1 MSHASRMKRPQMPD
15 HYERD
20 APEHHERVGIGSLN
34 SISPVP
40 ENSHFPKDG
49 EASPNRRKGM
59 VDQPSEW
66 KTAHRMV
73 SPENNGG
80 SRADGADGQECL
92 CRWMGVLEWRF
103 NEREGF
109 CGE

>member
-1 MSHASRMKRPQMPD
+1 MKRPQMPD

-66 KTAHRMV
+66 ETAHRMV

-80 SRADGADGQECL
+80 
-92 CRWMGVLEWRF
+92 WMGGRAGVPVPLDGCVRMEV
-103 NEREGF
+103 
-109 CGE
+109 